1 LGSTGNVL
9 RGDTLNSVSQLFTNV
24 IHAAI
29 TKAAPAPGTLAAA
42 SAAIRSVPKNRAP
55 DLQLLSTLCARPID
69 LREARMMTDPLASYL
84 QATVAQRA
92 AELEGL
98 TELARL
104 MKTIAQLIASEV
116 DWAAPAGAL
125 REAGHA
131 PR

>member
-1 LGSTGNVL
+1 L
-9 RGDTLNSVSQLFTNV
+9 RGDTLNSVSQLFANV

-29 TKAAPAPGTLAAA
+29 TRAASAPGTLAAA
-42 SAAIRSVPKNRAP
+42 SAAIRAVPKNRAP

-69 LREARMMTDPLASYL
+69 LREPRMTDPLASYL